1 MHLPTSQFHHRR
13 NHPNDPCK
21 VHLNACHSLLEQQ
34 IIFHH
39 VRATQAATVS
49 LPPAPQFLSNLR
61 SHQTNP
67 PPSRNPPRAIP
78 NHRQR
83 PRSRKTS
90 RSSETKQPFKH
101 VRQTRHNRPPSAP
114 QFLPQNPSPRLRNL
128 PIPLPNRRQILPA
141 RPPHRLPPHRLC
153 AILWQRG

>member
-1 MHLPTSQFHHRR
+1 MQNPPKRLPLIIRTTNHIPPCQGNPGR
-13 NHPNDPCK
+13 NSKSP
-21 VHLNACHSLLEQQ
+21 S
-34 IIFHH
+34 
-39 VRATQAATVS
+39 S
-49 LPPAPQFLSNLR
+49 PQFLSRPN

-114 QFLPQNPSPRLRNL
+114 QFLPQNPPPRLRNL
-128 PIPLPNRRQILPA
+128 PIPLPNRRQILPT